1 MALFD
6 LTRLHL
12 PYGARF
18 EWLESSASTNS
29 ELISKAQAEP
39 AAWQHFSVLAT
50 DFQTAGRG
58 RAGRT
63 WQAPQGTSLAIS
75 VLLRPNLQAAA
86 NLNHLGWLPLLAG
99 LAMSEA
105 VNLALGEQVLGEAGK
120 AKVKWPNDVLVN
132 EKKITG
138 VLSELLPDFSG
149 VVLGAGLNVSLT
161 TEQLPVPTA
170 TSLLIEKAELN
181 FDSPQLFDQLLSSYL
196 ERLNFWYQRFANS
209 NFDAN
214 KSGLRQAAIAACVS
228 LGQEVRAILPG
239 DTEILGSAIT
249 IDDTG
254 RLVIEAN
261 SEVVTVAAGDIVH
274 LRHN

>member
-1 MALFD
+1 
-6 LTRLHL
+6 
-12 PYGARF
+12 
-18 EWLESSASTNS
+18 
-29 ELISKAQAEP
+29 
-39 AAWQHFSVLAT
+39 
-50 DFQTAGRG
+50 
-58 RAGRT
+58 
-63 WQAPQGTSLAIS
+63 
-75 VLLRPNLQAAA
+75 
-86 NLNHLGWLPLLAG
+86 
-99 LAMSEA
+99 
-105 VNLALGEQVLGEAGK
+105 
-120 AKVKWPNDVLVN
+120 
-132 EKKITG
+132 
-138 VLSELLPDFSG
+138 
-149 VVLGAGLNVSLT
+149 
-161 TEQLPVPTA
+161 
-170 TSLLIEKAELN
+170 
-181 FDSPQLFDQLLSSYL
+181 L